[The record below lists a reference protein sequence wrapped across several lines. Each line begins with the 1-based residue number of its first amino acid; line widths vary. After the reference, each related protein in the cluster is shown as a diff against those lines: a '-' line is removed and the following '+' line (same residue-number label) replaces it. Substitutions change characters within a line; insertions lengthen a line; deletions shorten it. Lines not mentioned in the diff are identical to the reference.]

1 MESELLTQS
10 INNPV
15 LTGIS
20 GLTGV
25 EFFQRLLPALIAA
38 GLIIG
43 VVIFFFMLL
52 IGAIQW
58 ISSGGDKGAV
68 EAARGRITNA
78 IIGLVV
84 LLSLFAI
91 TQLLGFFFGINILF
105 LDLGPLF
112 IY

>member
-1 MESELLTQS
+1 MKAEILAQS

-15 LTGIS
+15 LG
-20 GLTGV
+20 GLSSLNGV
-25 EFFQRLLPALIAA
+25 SFFQKLVPALIAG
-38 GLIIG
+38 GLLIG

-52 IGAIQW
+52 IGAIGW
-58 ISSGGDKGAV
+58 ITSGGDKGAV
-68 EAARGRITNA
+68 ESARGRVTNA
-78 IIGLVV
+78 IIGLVI

-91 TQLLGFFFGINILF
+91 TQLLGLFFGINILL